1 MIYKIKQTDIFNDQL
16 NSIIFYIADDSGDVD
31 VALNI
36 LNRIEED
43 IMKLQEFPE
52 RGIQPHY
59 TILRRQGY
67 RILITMRWLV
77 FYKTDHTNNTV
88 MLYAITDQ
96 KQEYI
101 SII

>member
-1 MIYKIKQTDIFNDQL
+1 MIYKIKRTDIFNDQL

-52 RGIQPHY
+52 RD
-59 TILRRQGY
+59 RRWSSSTG
-67 RILITMRWLV
+67 R
-77 FYKTDHTNNTV
+77 K
-88 MLYAITDQ
+88 
-96 KQEYI
+96 KQSADSVYQ
-101 SII
+101 

>member
-1 MIYKIKQTDIFNDQL
+1 MIYKIKRTDIFNDQL

-36 LNRIEED
+36 
-43 IMKLQEFPE
+43 P
-52 RGIQPHY
+52 
-59 TILRRQGY
+59 
-67 RILITMRWLV
+67 
-77 FYKTDHTNNTV
+77 
-88 MLYAITDQ
+88 ITDQ

>member
-1 MIYKIKQTDIFNDQL
+1 MIYKIKRTDIFNDQL

-77 FYKTDHTNNTV
+77 FYKTDHTNNGP
-88 MLYAITDQ
+88 A
-96 KQEYI
+96 
-101 SII
+101 